1 MKSGELGGYLRRGEE
16 KLEGLAYT
24 FHAGSEQVARLQL
37 MRWQGVTRQ
46 PVIHDDTA
54 PCGKIGDELESGTKS
69 WMGEI
74 HHDAKPCENS
84 WGSEVEATALQLTG
98 KALALEIYRNVAQIR
113 GLCQSIRAQE
123 LALPLLRSG
132 MIYLKYVQAGVRVT
146 VGKCVKVLF

>member
-1 MKSGELGGYLRRGEE
+1 VKSGELGGYLRRGEE

-54 PCGKIGDELESGTKS
+54 PCGKIGDEL
-69 WMGEI
+69 
-74 HHDAKPCENS
+74 
-84 WGSEVEATALQLTG
+84 
-98 KALALEIYRNVAQIR
+98 
-113 GLCQSIRAQE
+113 
-123 LALPLLRSG
+123 
-132 MIYLKYVQAGVRVT
+132 KYVQAGVRVT